1 MSNIL
6 IINGAKEF
14 AHSKGQLNDTLTEV
28 ADGFLRDAG
37 HDVKVVRADS
47 SYDVKAE
54 VQNFLWADVV
64 IWQMPG
70 WWMGA
75 PWTVKKYM
83 DDVFTEGHGSLYA
96 SDGRTRSDA
105 SKKYGSGGLIQAV
118 LDQFAK
124 IIPIVLK
131 EEGCHGYAPMVDA
144 ATDASFQATA
154 PDSII
159 MVEQWETVAH
169 LEAHLQTAHMKAWSD
184 AVKGDVLETHIRIL
198 EQGV

>member
-1 MSNIL
+1 M
-6 IINGAKEF
+6 
-14 AHSKGQLNDTLTEV
+14 LTV
-28 ADGFLRDAG
+28 I
-37 HDVKVVRADS
+37 
-47 SYDVKAE
+47 AE
-54 VQNFLWADVV
+54 
-64 IWQMPG
+64 I
-70 WWMGA
+70 
-75 PWTVKKYM
+75 
-83 DDVFTEGHGSLYA
+83 
-96 SDGRTRSDA
+96 RTRP
-105 SKKYGSGGLIQAV
+105 GQHHRQAV

-124 IIPIVLK
+124 IIPTVLK

-169 LEAHLQTAHMKAWSD
+169 LEAHLQTAHMKAWGD